1 VGLVRTQKFQLD
13 MMSGVGRSSG
23 ILSGVEPDVLGKRIA
38 HGAGRRVN
46 WTSFSFFQPDTFVG
60 ELDL

>member
-1 VGLVRTQKFQLD
+1 
-13 MMSGVGRSSG
+13 
-23 ILSGVEPDVLGKRIA
+23 VLGKRIA
-38 HGAGRRVN
+38 HEAGRRVN